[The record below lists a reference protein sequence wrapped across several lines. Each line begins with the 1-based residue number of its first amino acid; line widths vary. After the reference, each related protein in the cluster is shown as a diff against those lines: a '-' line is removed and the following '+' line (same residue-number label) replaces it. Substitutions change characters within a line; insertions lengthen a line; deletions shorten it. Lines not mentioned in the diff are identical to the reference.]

1 MALAGSAMRLLSLDR
16 GAAIRWVL
24 FGIALAVLTWAV
36 VSQWDGVAD
45 AARGV
50 GMWPLI
56 AATAL
61 TILALAFNT
70 LSWRS
75 VMRSVGLDAPL
86 SEASAV
92 FFVSQAGKYVPGA
105 IWPVVAQ
112 AEFARAHGVSRS
124 RAMTGSLVAMA
135 VGVVMAAVVG
145 MTALAVFAPGT
156 VFDYWWAL
164 ALAVALAVTLVPAV
178 LERLLGIALRALRR
192 QAEPPRIEGRALL
205 GSALWSGLN
214 WAALG
219 VHAWVLLRAL
229 GSADANLGIAT
240 GAFAVAWLVGF
251 VIVIAPAGVGPREIA
266 LVALLAGAATEPQA
280 LALALLS
287 RFSMTLAD
295 ALGLALGVGVQRL
308 RRAQPGRTA
317 AP

>member
-1 MALAGSAMRLLSLDR
+1 MKLLSLSR
-16 GAAIRWVL
+16 GVVLRWVL
-24 FGIALAVLTWAV
+24 FGVAVAVLAWAV

-45 AARGV
+45 AARGI
-50 GMWPLI
+50 GTWPLV

-70 LSWRS
+70 LSWRA

-92 FFVSQAGKYVPGA
+92 FLVSQAGKYVPGA

-112 AEFARAHGVSRS
+112 AEFARAHGVSRA

-145 MTALAVFAPGT
+145 MAALAVFAPGNLL
-156 VFDYWWAL
+156 DYWWAL
-164 ALAVALAVTLVPAV
+164 ALAAALAVTLVPAV
-178 LERLLGIALRALRR
+178 LERLLGVALRVLRR

-205 GSALWSGLN
+205 ASALWSALN

-229 GSADANLGIAT
+229 GSDDANLGIAT
-240 GAFAVAWLVGF
+240 GAFALAWLVGF

-266 LVALLAGAATEPQA
+266 LVAVLAGAATEPQA

-287 RFSMTLAD
+287 RFAMTLAD

-308 RRAQPGRTA
+308 RRARPDRTA